1 MARSSS
7 AASNAN
13 SKKRVY
19 FGSFR
24 KSAES
29 EFMPET
35 AGAALQDSPR
45 WSRITV
51 WLAAGLII
59 SAVVWA
65 KFAVLQE
72 VTMGEGKA
80 IPSSKV
86 QVIQNLE
93 GGIVTEIFVR
103 EGQMVN
109 KGDTLLRLD
118 DTRFQSNKGESEVDR
133 YTLTAQV
140 ERLSAEAEGR
150 AFKLPDEVISKA
162 PQVAADEQSLYQS
175 RQRRLNSEQR
185 TLNEQLR
192 QKTQE
197 LAEFRSKQEQYRNSL
212 GLLQQELNMSAPLV
226 GSGAV
231 SPVEILRLKRS
242 AVEIRGSMDATTL
255 AIPRAESA
263 INEIKSKID
272 ESVQSFR
279 SDAAKELNEKRTDL
293 SKITA
298 SSIAI
303 DDRVTRTTVISPVHG
318 IVKQLKVNTI
328 GGVVQPGSD
337 LVEIVPL
344 EDNLLI
350 EAKVRPQDVAFLHPG
365 QKAMVKFSAYDYTI
379 YGGLQA
385 KLELI
390 GADTITDDK
399 GNSFYL
405 IQVRTDKNHLGSDAK
420 PLLIIPG
427 MIATVDII
435 TGEKSVMDY
444 LLKPVLKARTEAMR
458 ER

>member
-1 MARSSS
+1 MSGSSS
-7 AASNAN
+7 S
-13 SKKRVY
+13 RGY

-35 AGAALQDSPR
+35 AGASLQDSPR
-45 WSRITV
+45 GVRITV
-51 WLAAGLII
+51 WIAAALIV
-59 SAVVWA
+59 SALVWA

-93 GGIVTEIFVR
+93 GGIVTEIFVH
-103 EGQMVN
+103 EGQLVD
-109 KGDTLLRLD
+109 KGETLLRLD
-118 DTRFQSNKGESEVDR
+118 DTRYRSNKGESEADR
-133 YTLTAQV
+133 FALMAQV

-150 AFKLPDEVISKA
+150 PFSPSAEVVSKA
-162 PQVAADEQSLYQS
+162 PQVSEDERALYDQ
-175 RQRRLNSEQR
+175 RQRRLASEQR
-185 TLNEQLR
+185 TLTEQLR

-197 LAEFRSKQEQYRNSL
+197 LAEFRSKQGQYSSSL
-212 GLLQQELNMSAPLV
+212 GLLNQEMNMSAPLV

-242 AVEIRGSMDATTL
+242 AVEIRGSLDATTL

-272 ESVQSFR
+272 ESVQTFR
-279 SDAAKELNEKRTDL
+279 SEAAKELNEKRTDL

-298 SSIAI
+298 SGIAI
-303 DDRVTRTTVISPVHG
+303 DDRVNRTTVVSPVHG
-318 IVKQLKVNTI
+318 VIKQLKVNTI

-337 LVEIVPL
+337 MVEIVPM
-344 EDNLLI
+344 ENNLLI

-365 QKAMVKFSAYDYTI
+365 QRAMVKFSAYDYTI
-379 YGGLQA
+379 YGGLSA
-385 KLELI
+385 RLELI

-405 IQVRTDKNHLGSDAK
+405 IQVRTDKNHLGGELK

-427 MIATVDII
+427 MVATVDII
-435 TGEKSVMDY
+435 TGEKSVLDY

>member
-1 MARSSS
+1 MPATHIPR
-7 AASNAN
+7 
-13 SKKRVY
+13 Y
-19 FGSFR
+19 FNPR
-24 KSAES
+24 LREEI
-29 EFMPET
+29 EFMPYL
-35 AGAALQDSPR
+35 AGAMAQDTPR
-45 WSRITV
+45 KSRLTV
-51 WLAAGLII
+51 WVVATLMLTAL
-59 SAVVWA
+59 VWA
-65 KFAVLQE
+65 KFAVLEE

-103 EGQMVN
+103 EGQLVN
-109 KGDTLLRLD
+109 KGETLLRLD
-118 DTRFQSNKGESEVDR
+118 DTRFRSNKGESEVDR
-133 YTLTAQV
+133 FTLTAQV

-150 AFKLPDEVISKA
+150 PFKLPAEVIAKA
-162 PQVAADEQSLYQS
+162 PQVAADELALYQS
-175 RQRRLNSEQR
+175 RQQRLRSEQR

-197 LAEFRSKQEQYRNSL
+197 LAEFRAKQEQYRSSL
-212 GLLQQELNMSAPLV
+212 GLVQQELNMSTPLV
-226 GSGAV
+226 ASGAV
-231 SPVEILRLKRS
+231 SPVEILRLRRS

-255 AIPRAESA
+255 AIPRADSA
-263 INEIKSKID
+263 INEIKSKVQ
-272 ESVQSFR
+272 ESEFAFR
-279 SDAAKELNEKRTDL
+279 SDASKELNEKRSDL
-293 SKITA
+293 AKITA
-298 SSIAI
+298 TSIAI
-303 DDRVTRTTVISPVHG
+303 DDRVTRTTVVSPVRG
-318 IVKQLKVNTI
+318 IVKMLKVNTI

-379 YGGLQA
+379 YGGLPA

-390 GADTITDDK
+390 GADTTTDDK

-405 IQVRTDKNHLGSDAK
+405 IQVRTDRNHLGSDAK

-427 MIATVDII
+427 MTATVDII
-435 TGEKSVMDY
+435 TGEKSVLDY
-444 LLKPVLKARTEAMR
+444 LLKPVLKARTEALR

>member
-1 MARSSS
+1 MS
-7 AASNAN
+7 ATPAPPG
-13 SKKRVY
+13 Y
-19 FGSFR
+19 FKSFG
-24 KSAES
+24 KTADS
-29 EFMPET
+29 EFMPEL
-35 AGAALQDSPR
+35 AGASLQDSPR
-45 WSRITV
+45 RSRIIV
-51 WLAAGLII
+51 WLTAGLII
-59 SAVVWA
+59 CALLWA
-65 KFAVLQE
+65 NFAVLDE

-93 GGIVTEIFVR
+93 GGIVTQIYVR
-103 EGQMVN
+103 EGQMVD
-109 KGDTLLRLD
+109 KGDKLLQLD
-118 DTRFQSNKGESEVDR
+118 DTRFRSNKGESEVDR
-133 YTLTAQV
+133 YALTAQV

-150 AFKLPDEVISKA
+150 PFKLSDEVIAKA
-162 PQVAADEQSLYQS
+162 PQVAEDERSLFEQ
-175 RQRRLNSEQR
+175 RQRRLSSEQR
-185 TLNEQLR
+185 TLSEQLR

-197 LAEFRSKQEQYRNSL
+197 LAEFRSKQGQFSSSL
-212 GLLQQELNMSAPLV
+212 ALLQQEMNMSAPLV
-226 GSGAV
+226 GTGAV

-242 AVEIRGSMDATTL
+242 AVEIRGSLNATTL

-272 ESVQSFR
+272 ESVQTFR
-279 SDAAKELNEKRTDL
+279 SEAAKELNEKRTDL

-298 SSIAI
+298 TSIAI
-303 DDRVTRTTVISPVHG
+303 DDRVSRTTVVSPVHG
-318 IVKQLKVNTI
+318 VIKQLKVNTI

-337 LVEIVPL
+337 MVEIVPL

-379 YGGLQA
+379 YGGLAA

-405 IQVRTDKNHLGSDAK
+405 IQVRTDKNHLGGEKK

-427 MIATVDII
+427 MVATVDII
-435 TGEKSVMDY
+435 TGEKSVLDY

>member
-1 MARSSS
+1 MSVTTGQRG
-7 AASNAN
+7 
-13 SKKRVY
+13 Y
-19 FGSFR
+19 FHFG
-24 KSAES
+24 KSADT
-29 EFMPET
+29 EFMPEV
-35 AGAALQDSPR
+35 AGVVAQDSPR
-45 WSRITV
+45 GSRLTV
-51 WLAAGLII
+51 WIAAALII
-59 SAVVWA
+59 SALVWA
-65 KFAVLQE
+65 KFAVLEE

-118 DTRFQSNKGESEVDR
+118 DTRFLSNKGESEADR
-133 YTLTAQV
+133 YALIAQV
-140 ERLSAEAEGR
+140 ERLSAESEGR
-150 AFKLPDEVISKA
+150 PFKLSDDVVKKA
-162 PQVAADEQSLYQS
+162 PQVAADELSLYQS
-175 RQRRLNSEQR
+175 RQRRLSSEQR
-185 TLNEQLR
+185 TLNQQLL

-212 GLLQQELNMSAPLV
+212 SLLQQEMSMSAPLV
-226 GSGAV
+226 NTGAV
-231 SPVEILRLKRS
+231 SPVEILRLKRN
-242 AVEIRGSMDATTL
+242 AVEARGAMDATTL
-255 AIPRAESA
+255 AIPRAEAA
-263 INEIKSKID
+263 INEIKSKVQ
-272 ESVQSFR
+272 ESEFVFR
-279 SDAAKELNEKRTDL
+279 SDASKDLNDKRTDL
-293 SKITA
+293 SKLTA
-298 SSIAI
+298 TSIAI
-303 DDRVTRTTVISPVHG
+303 DDRVSRTTVVSPVHG
-318 IVKQLKVNTI
+318 IIKVMKVNTI

-337 LVEIVPL
+337 MVEVVPL

-350 EAKVRPQDVAFLHPG
+350 EARVRPQDVAFLHPG
-365 QKAMVKFSAYDYTI
+365 QPAMVKFSAYDYTI
-379 YGGLQA
+379 YGGLKA

-427 MIATVDII
+427 MVATVDII

-444 LLKPVLKARTEAMR
+444 LLKPVLKAHTEAMR

>member
-1 MARSSS
+1 
-7 AASNAN
+7 
-13 SKKRVY
+13 
-19 FGSFR
+19 
-24 KSAES
+24 
-29 EFMPET
+29 
-35 AGAALQDSPR
+35 
-45 WSRITV
+45 
-51 WLAAGLII
+51 
-59 SAVVWA
+59 
-65 KFAVLQE
+65 
-72 VTMGEGKA
+72 MGEGKA

-118 DTRFQSNKGESEVDR
+118 DTRFLSNKGESEADR
-133 YTLTAQV
+133 YALMAQV

-150 AFKLPDEVISKA
+150 PFKLSDEVIKKA
-162 PQVAADEQSLYQS
+162 PQVAADELSLYES
-175 RQRRLNSEQR
+175 RQRRLSSEQR
-185 TLNEQLR
+185 TLNQQLL
-192 QKTQE
+192 QKNQE

-212 GLLQQELNMSAPLV
+212 GLLQQEMNMSAPLV

-242 AVEIRGSMDATTL
+242 AVEARGSMDATTL
-255 AIPRAESA
+255 AIPRAEAA
-263 INEIKSKID
+263 INEIKSKVQ
-272 ESVQSFR
+272 ESEFVFR
-279 SDAAKELNEKRTDL
+279 SDASKDLNEKRTDL
-293 SKITA
+293 SKLTA
-298 SSIAI
+298 TSIAI
-303 DDRVTRTTVISPVHG
+303 DDRVSRTTVVSPVHG
-318 IVKQLKVNTI
+318 IIKVMKVNTI

-337 LVEIVPL
+337 MVEVVPL

-365 QKAMVKFSAYDYTI
+365 QAAMVKFSAYDYTI
-379 YGGLQA
+379 YGGLKA

-427 MIATVDII
+427 MVATVDII

-444 LLKPVLKARTEAMR
+444 LLKPVLKAHTEAMR

>member
-1 MARSSS
+1 MPAIHTPR
-7 AASNAN
+7 
-13 SKKRVY
+13 Y
-19 FGSFR
+19 FNPR
-24 KSAES
+24 LREEI
-29 EFMPET
+29 EFMPYL
-35 AGAALQDSPR
+35 AGAMTQDTPR
-45 WSRITV
+45 KSRLTV
-51 WLAAGLII
+51 WVV
-59 SAVVWA
+59 AVLMLTSLVWA
-65 KFAVLQE
+65 KFAVLEE
-72 VTMGEGKA
+72 VTMGDGKA

-103 EGQMVN
+103 EGQLVN
-109 KGDTLLRLD
+109 KGETLLRLD
-118 DTRFQSNKGESEVDR
+118 DTRFRSNKGESEVDR

-150 AFKLPDEVISKA
+150 PFKLPAEVIAKA
-162 PQVAADEQSLYQS
+162 PQVAADELALYQS
-175 RQRRLNSEQR
+175 RQQRLHSEQR

-197 LAEFRSKQEQYRNSL
+197 LAEFRSKQDQFRSSL
-212 GLLQQELNMSAPLV
+212 GLVQQELNMSTPLV
-226 GSGAV
+226 ASGAV
-231 SPVEILRLKRS
+231 SPVEILRLRRS

-255 AIPRAESA
+255 AIPRADSA
-263 INEIKSKID
+263 INEIKSKVQ
-272 ESVQSFR
+272 ESEFAFR
-279 SDAAKELNEKRTDL
+279 SDASKELNEKRSDL
-293 SKITA
+293 AKITA
-298 SSIAI
+298 TSIAI
-303 DDRVTRTTVISPVHG
+303 DDRVTRTTVVSPVRG
-318 IVKQLKVNTI
+318 IVKMLKVNTI

-379 YGGLQA
+379 YGGLPA

-390 GADTITDDK
+390 GADTTTDDK

-405 IQVRTDKNHLGSDAK
+405 IQVRTDRNHLGSDAK

-427 MIATVDII
+427 MTATVDII
-435 TGEKSVMDY
+435 TGEKSVLDY